1 MIVEEAVVNS
11 ITISVNPDD
20 LSLGIDACGFG
31 TVDAARG
38 VYRRVDAV
46 VVQEAVRRTRAVVL
60 PDDLSLRVDAK
71 GDGFSAAST
80 NVVPPGPARGPPS
93 S

>member
-1 MIVEEAVVNS
+1 MVNS

-46 VVQEAVRRTRAVVL
+46 VVQEAVRRTRAVVI
-60 PDDLSLRVDAK
+60 
-71 GDGFSAAST
+71 
-80 NVVPPGPARGPPS
+80 AR
-93 S
+93 